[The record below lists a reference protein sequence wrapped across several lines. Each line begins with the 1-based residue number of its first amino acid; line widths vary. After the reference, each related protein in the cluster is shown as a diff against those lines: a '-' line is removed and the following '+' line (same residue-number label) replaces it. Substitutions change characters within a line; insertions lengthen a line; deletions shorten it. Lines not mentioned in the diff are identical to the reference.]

1 MENSCYILR
10 KKESDANKNSQ
21 IFAIFIMCS
30 MTLSIINWIFYAY
43 CACVAISFTRHSTSH
58 SKEVIF
64 ASDVSTIQYT
74 CLIYYS
80 LGCEMWTE

>member
-30 MTLSIINWIFYAY
+30 MTLSIINWIFYAI
-43 CACVAISFTRHSTSH
+43 VRVSPFRSRAIQPLIQKRLFSH
-58 SKEVIF
+58 
-64 ASDVSTIQYT
+64 
-74 CLIYYS
+74 L
-80 LGCEMWTE
+80 MWAQSNTHA